1 MKQLAGMLGLIWALI
16 NLVLAYYFLADAF
29 IAKTA
34 AKEGPLAQAS
44 LLLRGLLMGLFAVL
58 VARVCLRLLR
68 PATAA

>member
-1 MKQLAGMLGLIWALI
+1 MLGLIWALI

-34 AKEGPLAQAS
+34 AREGPLAQAS
-44 LLLRGLLMGLFAVL
+44 LLLGGLFMGLFAVL